1 MPQLEIRTKTKH
13 DPVAEIPIV
22 DAYMRWALLAAEEVV
37 SRPGLEQLLR
47 QIQMEQ
53 LIDHYPP
60 NTLTATGKFTFADYA
75 NLSAGLLTSYGRAG
89 KSMLLRVGHLSLQYA
104 VEQQA
109 QVFGT
114 AAMRISKILPIPMQ
128 LRLGIETIHA
138 GYRVLMPQMKMRIE
152 DRGAAWAYI
161 DETCPVCAG
170 REANEPM
177 CWAGTGMLQEAAH
190 WQTGLDF
197 DIEEVE
203 CRAAGGQACI
213 YEVSKKPKE

>member
-1 MPQLEIRTKTKH
+1 MAQLEIRTRTTP
-13 DPVAEIPIV
+13 DLVAEIPIV
-22 DAYMRWALLAAEEVV
+22 DAYMRWALLAAEEVLGR
-37 SRPGLEQLLR
+37 SGLTQLLH
-47 QIQMEQ
+47 QIDLEK

-60 NTLTATGKFTFADYA
+60 NTLTPTGKFTFADYA
-75 NLSAGLLTSYGRAG
+75 NLSTGLLTSYGRAG
-89 KSMLLRVGHLSLQYA
+89 KSMLLRVGHLSLQHA
-104 VEQQA
+104 VAQQS

-114 AAMRISKILPIPMQ
+114 AAMLISKILPIPMQ
-128 LRLGIETIHA
+128 LRLGMEAIHA

-152 DRGAAWAYI
+152 DRGASWAYI

-170 REANEPM
+170 RESNEPM

-197 DIEEVE
+197 EIEEVE
-203 CRAAGGQACI
+203 CRAAGGQACV

>member
-1 MPQLEIRTKTKH
+1 MPQLEIHDKPTP

-37 SRPGLEQLLR
+37 GRAGLAQLLR
-47 QIQMEQ
+47 QLHMEQ

-75 NLSAGLLTSYGRAG
+75 TLSTGLLTSFGRAG

-109 QVFGT
+109 QIFGT
-114 AAMRISKILPIPMQ
+114 TALRMSKILPVPLQ
-128 LRLGIETIHA
+128 LRLGIEAIHA

-152 DRGAAWAYI
+152 DRGHAWAYI

-190 WQTGLDF
+190 WQTGLNF
-197 DIEEVE
+197 EIEEVE
-203 CRAAGGQACI
+203 CRAAGGRACI
-213 YEVSKKPKE
+213 YEVNKQPKE